1 MDTKKNERIAALE
14 AHAKHMRVTA
24 LKMAN
29 RCGGN
34 AHLGGG
40 LSIMEAMAVLYGA
53 VMNSRELPYE
63 ARDKFILSKGHG
75 VLGLYAALA
84 EFGVMDESLLDT
96 FMQDGSDLIAH
107 PVMKPEIGLEASSG
121 SLGQGI
127 SMAVGLAL
135 AAKKKGYTYR
145 TYVLCGNG
153 EANEGSVWEA
163 CMSAVNFRLDNF
175 TLFLD
180 NNRMQSD
187 GMSEGILDVS
197 GKYTGMLKAL
207 GFQVAEIDGNDMEQ
221 VYEAFTAP
229 QEAGR
234 PKAIIGNTVK
244 GKGSPLMENKAGW
257 HHHLPNREEYEQIT
271 RDLKARK
278 EAMERE

>member
-53 VMNSRELPYE
+53 VMNGRELPYE

-207 GFQVAEIDGNDMEQ
+207 GFDVTEIDGNDMEQ
-221 VYEAFTAP
+221 VYEAFMAP
-229 QEAGR
+229 HEAGR
-234 PKAIIGNTVK
+234 PKVIIGNTVK
-244 GKGSPLMENKAGW
+244 GKGVSFMENNNDW
-257 HHHLPNREEYEQIT
+257 HHNRLTDTQLAAALSE
-271 RDLKARK
+271 L
-278 EAMERE
+278 EAEA

>member
-53 VMNSRELPYE
+53 VMNGRELPYE

-187 GMSEGILDVS
+187 GMSEGVLDVS

-221 VYEAFTAP
+221 VYEAFMAP
-229 QEAGR
+229 HEAGR

-244 GKGSPLMENKAGW
+244 GKGVSFMENNNDW
-257 HHHLPNREEYEQIT
+257 HHNRLTDTQLAAALSE
-271 RDLKARK
+271 L
-278 EAMERE
+278 EAEA

>member
-1 MDTKKNERIAALE
+1 MNEMRNERIAALTE
-14 AHAKHMRVTA
+14 HARRMRITA
-24 LKMAN
+24 LQMAH

-40 LSIMEAMAVLYGA
+40 LSIIEAMAVLYGA
-53 VMNSRELPYE
+53 ILNGPEKPYAE
-63 ARDKFILSKGHG
+63 KDKFILSKGHG
-75 VLGLYAALA
+75 VLGLYTALH
-84 EFGVMDESLLDT
+84 EFGILSDAELDT

-107 PVMKPEIGLEASSG
+107 PVMKPEIGVEASSG

-127 SMAVGLAL
+127 SMAAGLAL
-135 AAKKKGYTYR
+135 AAKRKGYPYQ

-187 GMSEGILDVS
+187 GMSENVMNVADR
-197 GKYTGMLKAL
+197 YAGMLKAL
-207 GFQVAEIDGNDMEQ
+207 GFQVIEIDGNDVAQ
-221 VYEAFTAP
+221 VYDAFTAP
-229 QEAGR
+229 HEEGK
-234 PKAIIGNTVK
+234 PKAVVGYTVK
-244 GKGSPLMENKAGW
+244 GKGVSFMENNNDW
-257 HHHLPNREEYEQIT
+257 HHNRLTESQLTAALAE
-271 RDLKARK
+271 L
-278 EAMERE
+278 EAAE

>member
-1 MDTKKNERIAALE
+1 MDITKQEQIKVLE
-14 AHAKHMRVTA
+14 AHAKHMRITA

-40 LSIMEAMAVLYGA
+40 LSIMEAMAALYGA
-53 VMNSRELPYE
+53 VMNDQHLPDE
-63 ARDKFILSKGHG
+63 TRDRFILSKGHG

-127 SMAVGLAL
+127 SMAAGLAL
-135 AAKKKGYTYR
+135 AAKKKGYSYQ

-163 CMSAVNFRLDNF
+163 CMSAVNFGLDNF

-187 GMSEGILDVS
+187 GMSGDVMNIS
-197 GKYTGMLKAL
+197 DRYTGMLKAL
-207 GFQVAEIDGNDMEQ
+207 GFQVIEIDGNDMAQ
-221 VYEAFTAP
+221 VLDAFAAP
-229 QEAGR
+229 REAGK
-234 PKAIIGNTVK
+234 PKAIVGNTVK
-244 GKGSPLMENKAGW
+244 GKGVSFMENNNDW
-257 HHHLPNREEYEQIT
+257 HHNRLTDTQLAAALSE
-271 RDLKARK
+271 L
-278 EAMERE
+278 EAEA

>member
-53 VMNSRELPYE
+53 VMNGRELPYE

-187 GMSEGILDVS
+187 GMSEGVLDVS

-221 VYEAFTAP
+221 VYEAFMAP
-229 QEAGR
+229 HEAGR
-234 PKAIIGNTVK
+234 PKAIVGNTVK
-244 GKGSPLMENKAGW
+244 GKGVSFMENNNDW
-257 HHHLPNREEYEQIT
+257 HHNRLTDTQLAAALSE
-271 RDLKARK
+271 LGA
-278 EAMERE
+278 EA

>member
-1 MDTKKNERIAALE
+1 
-14 AHAKHMRVTA
+14 
-24 LKMAN
+24 
-29 RCGGN
+29 
-34 AHLGGG
+34 
-40 LSIMEAMAVLYGA
+40 
-53 VMNSRELPYE
+53 
-63 ARDKFILSKGHG
+63 
-75 VLGLYAALA
+75 
-84 EFGVMDESLLDT
+84 MDEALLDT

-135 AAKKKGYTYR
+135 AAKKKGYSYR

-187 GMSEGILDVS
+187 GMSGDVMDIS
-197 GKYTGMLKAL
+197 DKYTGMLKAL
-207 GFQVAEIDGNDMEQ
+207 GFQVIEIDGNDMSQ
-221 VYEAFTAP
+221 VLDAFAAP
-229 QEAGR
+229 REAGK
-234 PKAIIGNTVK
+234 PLAIVGNTVK
-244 GKGSPLMENKAGW
+244 GKGVSFMENNNDW
-257 HHHLPNREEYEQIT
+257 HHNRLTDAQLAAALSE
-271 RDLKARK
+271 L
-278 EAMERE
+278 EAEA

>member
-1 MDTKKNERIAALE
+1 MVAMDETRNGKIASLELTARQLRID
-14 AHAKHMRVTA
+14 A

-29 RCGGN
+29 QCGGN
-34 AHLGGG
+34 AHLGGA
-40 LSIMEAMAVLYGA
+40 LSVMEAMAVLYGA
-53 VMNSRELPYE
+53 VMNDPGLPYE
-63 ARDKFILSKGHG
+63 QRDKFILSKGHA
-75 VLGLYAALA
+75 VLALYTALA
-84 EFGVMDESLLDT
+84 AFGRMDEGLLNT

-135 AAKKKGYTYR
+135 AAKKKGYTYQ

-187 GMSEGILDVS
+187 GMSEDVMNIA
-197 GKYTGMLKAL
+197 GKYTGMLQAL
-207 GFQVAEIDGNDMEQ
+207 GFQVIEIDGNDVGQ
-221 VYEAFTAP
+221 VYDAFMVP
-229 QEAGR
+229 HEEGK
-234 PKAIIGNTVK
+234 PKAIVGNTVK
-244 GKGSPLMENKAGW
+244 GKGISFMENNNDW
-257 HHHLPNREEYEQIT
+257 HHNRLTDTQLAAALSELEVIP
-271 RDLKARK
+271 
-278 EAMERE
+278 

>member
-1 MDTKKNERIAALE
+1 MEETRNGKIAALE
-14 AHAKHMRVTA
+14 VKARQLRIDA
-24 LKMAN
+24 LRMAN

-34 AHLGGG
+34 AHLGGA

-53 VMNSRELPYE
+53 VMNDPALPDE
-63 ARDKFILSKGHG
+63 QRDRFILSKGHA
-75 VLGLYAALA
+75 VLALYAALA
-84 EFGVMDESLLDT
+84 AFGRMDKGLLDT

-107 PVMKPEIGLEASSG
+107 PVMKPDIGLEASSG

-135 AAKKKGYTYR
+135 AAKKKGYTYQ

-163 CMSAVNFRLDNF
+163 CMSAVNFGLDNF

-187 GMSEGILDVS
+187 GMSEDVMNIA

-207 GFQVAEIDGNDMEQ
+207 WFQVIEIDGNDVAQ
-221 VYEAFTAP
+221 VYDAFLAP
-229 QEAGR
+229 REEGK
-234 PKAIIGNTVK
+234 PKAIVGNTVK
-244 GKGSPLMENKAGW
+244 GKGVSFMENNNDW
-257 HHHLPNREEYEQIT
+257 HHNRLTDTQLAAALSELEVIP
-271 RDLKARK
+271 
-278 EAMERE
+278 

>member
-1 MDTKKNERIAALE
+1 MTKKERIAALE
-14 AHAKHMRVTA
+14 AHAKHMRITA

-53 VMNSRELPYE
+53 VMNSRDLPYAE
-63 ARDKFILSKGHG
+63 QDKFILSKGHG

-127 SMAVGLAL
+127 SMAAGLAL
-135 AAKKKGYTYR
+135 AAKKKGYPYQ

-163 CMSAVNFRLDNF
+163 CMSAVNYKLDNF
-175 TLFLD
+175 TLGYTFPKLFEMVQGRPATL
-180 NNRMQSD
+180 NIFGTVQNICTITRYS
-187 GMSEGILDVS
+187 GIDPEVY
-197 GKYTGMLKAL
+197 GG
-207 GFQVAEIDGNDMEQ
+207 IDGT
-221 VYEAFTAP
+221 VYP
-229 QEAGR
+229 R
-234 PKAIIGNTVK
+234 PRTFVLGIKFNF
-244 GKGSPLMENKAGW
+244 
-257 HHHLPNREEYEQIT
+257 
-271 RDLKARK
+271 
-278 EAMERE
+278 

>member
-1 MDTKKNERIAALE
+1 MDENRNERIAAL
-14 AHAKHMRVTA
+14 ASYARQLRIDA

-29 RCGGN
+29 KCGGN
-34 AHLGGG
+34 AHLGGA

-53 VMNSRELPYE
+53 VMNDPELPY
-63 ARDKFILSKGHG
+63 AQRDKFILSKGHA
-75 VLGLYAALA
+75 VLALYTALA
-84 EFGVMDESLLDT
+84 AFGRMDKGLLDT

-107 PVMKPEIGLEASSG
+107 PVMKPDIGLEASSG

-135 AAKKKGYTYR
+135 AAKKKGYTYQ

-187 GMSEGILDVS
+187 GMSEDVMNIA

-207 GFQVAEIDGNDMEQ
+207 GFQVIEIDGNDVAQ
-221 VYEAFTAP
+221 VYDAFLTP
-229 QEAGR
+229 REEGK
-234 PKAIIGNTVK
+234 PKAIVGNTVK
-244 GKGSPLMENKAGW
+244 GKGVSFMENNNDW
-257 HHHLPNREEYEQIT
+257 HHNRLTDTQLAAALSELEVIP
-271 RDLKARK
+271 
-278 EAMERE
+278 

>member
-1 MDTKKNERIAALE
+1 MDITKQEQIKVLE
-14 AHAKHMRVTA
+14 AHAKHMRITA

-40 LSIMEAMAVLYGA
+40 LSIMEAMAALYGA
-53 VMNSRELPYE
+53 VMNDRKLPYE
-63 ARDKFILSKGHG
+63 KRDKFILSKGHG

-84 EFGVMDESLLDT
+84 EFGVMDEALLDT

-135 AAKKKGYTYR
+135 AAKKKGYSYR

-163 CMSAVNFRLDNF
+163 CMSAVNFGLDSF

-187 GMSEGILDVS
+187 GMSGDIMNISD
-197 GKYTGMLKAL
+197 KYAGMLEAL
-207 GFQVAEIDGNDMEQ
+207 GFRVMEIDGNDMPQ
-221 VYEAFTAP
+221 VLNAFTAP
-229 QEAGR
+229 REAGK
-234 PKAIIGNTVK
+234 PLAIVGNTVK
-244 GKGSPLMENKAGW
+244 GKGVSFMENNNDW
-257 HHHLPNREEYEQIT
+257 HHNRLTDAQLAAALSE
-271 RDLKARK
+271 L
-278 EAMERE
+278 EAEA

>member
-1 MDTKKNERIAALE
+1 MSEKKNGQIAALTE
-14 AHAKHMRVTA
+14 HVKHMRIAA

-63 ARDKFILSKGHG
+63 QRDKFILSKGHG

-121 SLGQGI
+121 SLGQGL

-145 TYVLCGNG
+145 TFVLCGNG

-163 CMSAVNFRLDNF
+163 CMAAVNFRLDNF

-187 GMSEGILDVS
+187 GMSDGIMNMSDR
-197 GKYTGMLKAL
+197 YAGMLKAL
-207 GFQVAEIDGNDMEQ
+207 GFQVLEIDGNDPEQ
-221 VYEAFTAP
+221 VYDAFTAP
-229 QEAGR
+229 HETGK
-234 PKAIIGNTVK
+234 PKAIVGYTVK
-244 GKGSPLMENKAGW
+244 GKGVSFMENNNDW
-257 HHHLPNREEYEQIT
+257 HHNRLTDTQLAAALAE
-271 RDLKARK
+271 L
-278 EAMERE
+278 EAAE

>member
-53 VMNSRELPYE
+53 VMNGRELPYE

-96 FMQDGSDLIAH
+96 FMQDGSDMIAH

-187 GMSEGILDVS
+187 GMSEGVLDVS
-197 GKYTGMLKAL
+197 GKYAGMLKAL

-221 VYEAFTAP
+221 VYEAFMAP
-229 QEAGR
+229 HEAGR

-244 GKGSPLMENKAGW
+244 GKGVSFMENNNDW
-257 HHHLPNREEYEQIT
+257 HHNRLTDTQLAAALSE
-271 RDLKARK
+271 L
-278 EAMERE
+278 EAEA

>member
-1 MDTKKNERIAALE
+1 MSEKKNGQIAALTE
-14 AHAKHMRVTA
+14 HVKHMRIAA

-63 ARDKFILSKGHG
+63 QRDKFILSKGHG

-145 TYVLCGNG
+145 TFVLCGNG

-163 CMSAVNFRLDNF
+163 CMAAVNFRLDNF

-187 GMSEGILDVS
+187 GMSDGIMNMSDR
-197 GKYTGMLKAL
+197 YAGMLKAL
-207 GFQVAEIDGNDMEQ
+207 GFQVLEIDGNDPEQ
-221 VYEAFTAP
+221 VYDAFTAP
-229 QEAGR
+229 HETGK
-234 PKAIIGNTVK
+234 PKAIVGYTVK
-244 GKGSPLMENKAGW
+244 GKGVSFMENNNDW
-257 HHHLPNREEYEQIT
+257 HHNRLTDTQLAAALAE
-271 RDLKARK
+271 L
-278 EAMERE
+278 EAAE

>member
-1 MDTKKNERIAALE
+1 MDGNRNERIAALE
-14 AHAKHMRVTA
+14 LSARRLRIDA

-29 RCGGN
+29 KCGGN
-34 AHLGGG
+34 AHLGGA
-40 LSIMEAMAVLYGA
+40 LSIMESMAVLYGE
-53 VMNSRELPYE
+53 VMNDPGLPYE
-63 ARDKFILSKGHG
+63 QRDKFILSKGHA
-75 VLGLYAALA
+75 VLALYTALA
-84 EFGVMDESLLDT
+84 AFGRMDKGLLDT

-107 PVMKPEIGLEASSG
+107 PVMKPDIGLEASSG

-135 AAKKKGYTYR
+135 AAKKKGYTYQ

-187 GMSEGILDVS
+187 GMSEDVMNIA
-197 GKYTGMLKAL
+197 GKYTGMLQAL
-207 GFQVAEIDGNDMEQ
+207 GFQVIEIDGNDVAQ
-221 VYEAFTAP
+221 VYDAFRMP
-229 QEAGR
+229 REEGK
-234 PKAIIGNTVK
+234 PKAIVGNTVK
-244 GKGSPLMENKAGW
+244 GKGVSFMENNNDW
-257 HHHLPNREEYEQIT
+257 HHNRLTDTQLAAALSELEVIP
-271 RDLKARK
+271 
-278 EAMERE
+278 

>member
-1 MDTKKNERIAALE
+1 MLFR
-14 AHAKHMRVTA
+14 
-24 LKMAN
+24 
-29 RCGGN
+29 
-34 AHLGGG
+34 
-40 LSIMEAMAVLYGA
+40 SQQ
-53 VMNSRELPYE
+53 
-63 ARDKFILSKGHG
+63 DKFILSKGHA
-75 VLGLYAALA
+75 VLALYTALA
-84 EFGVMDESLLDT
+84 AFGRMDKGLLDT

-135 AAKKKGYTYR
+135 AAKKKGYTYQ

-187 GMSEGILDVS
+187 GMSEDVMNIA
-197 GKYTGMLKAL
+197 GKYTGMLQAL
-207 GFQVAEIDGNDMEQ
+207 GFQVIEIDGNDVGQ
-221 VYEAFTAP
+221 VYDAFMAP
-229 QEAGR
+229 HEEGK
-234 PKAIIGNTVK
+234 PKAIVGNTVK
-244 GKGSPLMENKAGW
+244 GKGISFMEN
-257 HHHLPNREEYEQIT
+257 NN
-271 RDLKARK
+271 D
-278 EAMERE
+278 

>member
-1 MDTKKNERIAALE
+1 MDENRNERIAAL
-14 AHAKHMRVTA
+14 ASYARQLRIDA

-29 RCGGN
+29 KCGGN
-34 AHLGGG
+34 AHLGGA
-40 LSIMEAMAVLYGA
+40 LSIMEAMAVLYGE
-53 VMNSRELPYE
+53 VMNDPGLPYVQ
-63 ARDKFILSKGHG
+63 RDKFILSKGHA
-75 VLGLYAALA
+75 VLALYTALA
-84 EFGVMDESLLDT
+84 AFGRMDEGLLNT

-135 AAKKKGYTYR
+135 AAKKKGYTYQ

-187 GMSEGILDVS
+187 GMSEDVMNIA
-197 GKYTGMLKAL
+197 GKYTGMLQAL
-207 GFQVAEIDGNDMEQ
+207 GFQVIEIDGNDVGQ
-221 VYEAFTAP
+221 VYDAFMVP
-229 QEAGR
+229 HEEGK
-234 PKAIIGNTVK
+234 PKAIVGNTVK
-244 GKGSPLMENKAGW
+244 GKGISFMENNNDW
-257 HHHLPNREEYEQIT
+257 HRNRLTDTQLAAALSELEVIP
-271 RDLKARK
+271 
-278 EAMERE
+278 

>member
-1 MDTKKNERIAALE
+1 MDENRNERIAAL
-14 AHAKHMRVTA
+14 ASYARQLRIDA

-29 RCGGN
+29 KCGGN
-34 AHLGGG
+34 AHLGGA

-53 VMNSRELPYE
+53 VMNDPELPY
-63 ARDKFILSKGHG
+63 AQRDKFILSKGHA
-75 VLGLYAALA
+75 VLALYTALA
-84 EFGVMDESLLDT
+84 AFGRMDKGLLDT

-107 PVMKPEIGLEASSG
+107 PVMKPDIGLEASSG

-135 AAKKKGYTYR
+135 AAKKKGYTYQ

-187 GMSEGILDVS
+187 GMSEDVMNIA

-207 GFQVAEIDGNDMEQ
+207 GFQVIEIDGNDVAQ
-221 VYEAFTAP
+221 VYDAFLAP
-229 QEAGR
+229 REEGK
-234 PKAIIGNTVK
+234 PKAIVGNTVK
-244 GKGSPLMENKAGW
+244 GKGVSFMENNNDW
-257 HHHLPNREEYEQIT
+257 HHNRLTDTQLAAALSELEVIP
-271 RDLKARK
+271 
-278 EAMERE
+278 

>member
-1 MDTKKNERIAALE
+1 MDGDRNERIAALE
-14 AHAKHMRVTA
+14 LSARQMRIDA

-29 RCGGN
+29 KCGGN
-34 AHLGGG
+34 AHLGGA

-53 VMNSRELPYE
+53 VMNDPGLPY
-63 ARDKFILSKGHG
+63 AQRDKFILSKGHA
-75 VLGLYAALA
+75 VLALYTALA
-84 EFGVMDESLLDT
+84 AFGRMDGGLLDT

-107 PVMKPEIGLEASSG
+107 PVMKPDIGLEASSG

-135 AAKKKGYTYR
+135 AAKKKGYTYQ

-187 GMSEGILDVS
+187 GMSEDVMNIA

-207 GFQVAEIDGNDMEQ
+207 GFQVIEIDGNDVAQ
-221 VYEAFTAP
+221 VYDAFMAP
-229 QEAGR
+229 HEAGK
-234 PKAIIGNTVK
+234 PKAIVGNTVK
-244 GKGSPLMENKAGW
+244 GRGVSFMENNNDW
-257 HHHLPNREEYEQIT
+257 HHNRLTDTQLAAALSELEVIP
-271 RDLKARK
+271 
-278 EAMERE
+278 

>member
-1 MDTKKNERIAALE
+1 MEETRNGKIAALE
-14 AHAKHMRVTA
+14 VKARQLRIDA
-24 LKMAN
+24 LRMAN

-34 AHLGGG
+34 AHLGGA

-53 VMNSRELPYE
+53 VMNDLALPDE
-63 ARDKFILSKGHG
+63 QRDRFILSKGHA
-75 VLGLYAALA
+75 VLALYAALA
-84 EFGVMDESLLDT
+84 AFGRMDKGLLDT

-107 PVMKPEIGLEASSG
+107 LVMKPDIGLEASSG

-135 AAKKKGYTYR
+135 AAKKKGYTYQ

-163 CMSAVNFRLDNF
+163 CMSAVNFGLDNF

-187 GMSEGILDVS
+187 GMSEDVMNIA

-207 GFQVAEIDGNDMEQ
+207 GFQVIEIDGNDVAQ
-221 VYEAFTAP
+221 VYDAFRAP
-229 QEAGR
+229 REEGK
-234 PKAIIGNTVK
+234 PKAIVGNTVK
-244 GKGSPLMENKAGW
+244 GKGVSFMENNNDW
-257 HHHLPNREEYEQIT
+257 HHNRLTDTQLAAALSELEVIP
-271 RDLKARK
+271 
-278 EAMERE
+278 

>member
-1 MDTKKNERIAALE
+1 MIRNMDEKRREQAEALA
-14 AHAKHMRVTA
+14 AHAKHMRITA

-40 LSIMEAMAVLYGA
+40 LSVMEAMAALYGA
-53 VMNSRELPYE
+53 VMNNQSLPYE
-63 ARDKFILSKGHG
+63 QRDKFILSKGHG

-127 SMAVGLAL
+127 SMAAGLAL
-135 AAKKKGYTYR
+135 AAKKKGYSYQ

-163 CMSAVNFRLDNF
+163 CMSAVNFGLDNF

-187 GMSEGILDVS
+187 GMSGDVMNIS
-197 GKYTGMLKAL
+197 DRYTGMLKAL
-207 GFQVAEIDGNDMEQ
+207 GFQVIEIDGNDMAQ
-221 VYEAFTAP
+221 VLDAFAAP
-229 QEAGR
+229 REAGK
-234 PKAIIGNTVK
+234 PKAIVGNTVK
-244 GKGSPLMENKAGW
+244 GKGVSFMENNNDW
-257 HHHLPNREEYEQIT
+257 HHNRLTDTQLAAALSE
-271 RDLKARK
+271 L
-278 EAMERE
+278 EAEA

>member
-1 MDTKKNERIAALE
+1 MDENRNERIAAL
-14 AHAKHMRVTA
+14 ASYARQLRIDA

-29 RCGGN
+29 KCGGN
-34 AHLGGG
+34 AHLGGA

-53 VMNSRELPYE
+53 VMNDPELPYVQ
-63 ARDKFILSKGHG
+63 RDKFILSKGHA
-75 VLGLYAALA
+75 VLALYTALA
-84 EFGVMDESLLDT
+84 AFGRMDKGLLDT

-107 PVMKPEIGLEASSG
+107 PVMKPDIGLEASSG

-135 AAKKKGYTYR
+135 AAKKKGYTYQ

-187 GMSEGILDVS
+187 GMSEDVMNIA

-207 GFQVAEIDGNDMEQ
+207 GFQVIEIDGNDVAQ
-221 VYEAFTAP
+221 VYDAFLTP
-229 QEAGR
+229 REEGK
-234 PKAIIGNTVK
+234 PKAIVGNTVK
-244 GKGSPLMENKAGW
+244 GKGVSFMENNNDW
-257 HHHLPNREEYEQIT
+257 HHNRLTDTQLAAALSELEVIP
-271 RDLKARK
+271 
-278 EAMERE
+278 

>member
-53 VMNSRELPYE
+53 VMNGRELPYE

-135 AAKKKGYTYR
+135 AAKKKGYSYR
-145 TYVLCGNG
+145 TYVICGNG

-187 GMSEGILDVS
+187 GMSEGVLDVS
-197 GKYTGMLKAL
+197 GKYAGMLKAL

-221 VYEAFTAP
+221 VYEAFMAP
-229 QEAGR
+229 HEAGR

-244 GKGSPLMENKAGW
+244 GKGVSFMENNNDW
-257 HHHLPNREEYEQIT
+257 HHNRLTDTQLAAALSE
-271 RDLKARK
+271 L
-278 EAMERE
+278 EAEA